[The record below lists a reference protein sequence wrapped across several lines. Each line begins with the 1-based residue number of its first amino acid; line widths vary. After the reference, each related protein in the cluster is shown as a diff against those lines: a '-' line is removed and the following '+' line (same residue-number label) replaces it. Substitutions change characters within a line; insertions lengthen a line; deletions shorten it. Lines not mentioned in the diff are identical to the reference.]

1 MRPGAPLLILLVLF
15 SILTIPPTAS
25 LSRESSPL
33 TYDELLLEL
42 SDSIPGLAGVFV
54 DENGRLTLSIAG
66 NMSAQA
72 FEQLAAVVSTY
83 PQLRS
88 DVAEALST
96 GRYRMASANFD
107 FRTLWNWR
115 ARILNER
122 RIASALSFIDI
133 DERGNRLL
141 IGIGTSANASEVT
154 RLVSELGIPEAGFNL
169 VRAQIRPVV
178 TLRDYVRPTVGG
190 LQIAFSNYLCTLG
203 FNAFRS
209 GTRGYLV
216 NSHCTTSQWQPDGTA
231 HYQPYATSS
240 SYAIGVEQVDPP
252 YFTSPPCPSGYQCRY
267 SDAAF
272 GRYLSGASSSLGKI
286 ARTSGIGSITL
297 VGEWTIIG
305 EVGYPL
311 AGEALNKVGRTTGW
325 SQGVVTYTCVTIFV
339 SGTNYALIC
348 QDLVR
353 ANVGAGDSGS
363 PVFKI
368 VDSSAGTVQLYGIL
382 WGGGDINGVRHFAF
396 SNMANIE
403 RELGDLVTFQTSQ
416 VTPRIN
422 VLYPNGG
429 ETLVIGSEVQIQWT
443 TQAVSGNVRIL
454 LSRDGGSTWTTLFS
468 DTANDGS
475 EPWVVTS
482 PTTNT
487 ALIRIESIS
496 NPSIYD
502 TSNSTFRIVEQTG
515 QHITVRVIRPNGGET
530 LRAYSYYFIYWSV
543 SGGAEIT
550 RTQIYFSPNGG
561 ASWSLIATLSGN
573 PRYYMWR
580 VPNIPTSSGLIKVVV
595 TDSLGQTGEDTS
607 DRTFRIRL

>member
-1 MRPGAPLLILLVLF
+1 MRGRALLLSLLILLAIQAL
-15 SILTIPPTAS
+15 PPTAS
-25 LSRESSPL
+25 PNNNSPL
-33 TYDELLLEL
+33 TYDELLLQL
-42 SDSIPGLAGVFV
+42 SDRIPGFAGFFV
-54 DENGRLTLSIAG
+54 DENGRLTLSLTG
-66 NMSAQA
+66 NISAQA
-72 FEQLAAVVSTY
+72 FGQFATMASTFS
-83 PQLRS
+83 QVRA

-96 GRYRMASANFD
+96 GRYRLVSANFD
-107 FRTLWNWR
+107 FRTLWTWR
-115 ARILNER
+115 ASILSER
-122 RIASALSFIDI
+122 RITSALSFIDI
-133 DERGNRLL
+133 EERGNRLL
-141 IGIGTSANASEVT
+141 IGVSTSANASEVA
-154 RLVSELGIPEAGFNL
+154 RLVSELGIPEAGFNI
-169 VRAQIRPVV
+169 VTAQIKPLA
-178 TLRDYVRPTVGG
+178 TLRDHVRPTVGG
-190 LQIAFSNYLCTLG
+190 LQIAFSSYLCTLG
-203 FNAFRS
+203 FNVLRS

-272 GRYLSGASSSLGKI
+272 GRYLSSVSSSLGKI

-311 AGEALNKVGRTTGW
+311 AGETLNKVGRTTGW
-325 SQGVVTYTCVTIFV
+325 SQGPVAYTCATTFV
-339 SGTNYALIC
+339 SGTNYVLPC
-348 QDLVR
+348 QDIVR

-363 PVFKI
+363 PVFKV

-382 WGGGDINGVRHFAF
+382 WGGGDINGVRHFVF

-429 ETLVIGSEVQIQWT
+429 ETLVIDSTIQIQWAS
-443 TQAVSGNVRIL
+443 QAVSGNVRIL

-475 EPWVVTS
+475 EQWRVTS
-482 PTTNT
+482 PPTNT
-487 ALIRIESIS
+487 ALIRVESIN
-496 NPSIYD
+496 NPAVYD
-502 TSNSTFRIVEQTG
+502 TSNSTFRIVEPTG
-515 QHITVRVIRPNGGET
+515 QQITVRVIRPNGGET
-530 LRAYSYYFIYWSV
+530 LRANSYYLIYWSV
-543 SGGAEIT
+543 SGGAEII
-550 RTQIYFSPNGG
+550 RTQIYFSSNGG

-573 PRYYMWR
+573 PRYYAWR
-580 VPNIPTSSGLIKVVV
+580 VPSIATNSGLIKVVV
-595 TDSLGQTGEDTS
+595 TDSLGQVGEDRS
-607 DRTFRIRL
+607 DRTFRITL